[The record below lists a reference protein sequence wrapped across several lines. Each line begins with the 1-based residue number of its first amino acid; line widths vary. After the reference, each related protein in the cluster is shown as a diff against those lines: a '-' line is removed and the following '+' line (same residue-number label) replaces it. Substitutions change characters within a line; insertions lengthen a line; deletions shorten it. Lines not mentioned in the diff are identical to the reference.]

1 MSNNTKAQKSY
12 GAAMIAFIITVFV
25 AFAAILI
32 IPATR
37 EIFEKLSSDHP
48 YLMGFVKF
56 ALLATA
62 GEIIAVRMSSGA
74 WKKPCYLI
82 ARIVI
87 WGLIGVWITY
97 MMKMFFIGSGALMT
111 AGLLPGKSLDIDS
124 FGYKLIRAFATS
136 ATMNLTFG
144 PTFMAVHKC
153 SDTYLALR
161 AANGKGV
168 KLAQVIDGVDWKRF
182 VSFTIF
188 KTVPIFWIP
197 MHTLTFL
204 FPSTYQV
211 MLAALLSVALGIIL
225 NLKKS
230 PAKATAAEKAAD

>member
-1 MSNNTKAQKSY
+1 MANNKKQY
-12 GAAMIAFIITVFV
+12 GSAMLFFVVAVFV
-25 AFAAILI
+25 LFAAVLI

-37 EIFEKLSSDHP
+37 TVFEKLSAAHP
-48 YLMGFVKF
+48 YIMGFIKF
-56 ALLATA
+56 ALLATS
-62 GEIIAVRMSSGA
+62 GELIAIKMASGNFS
-74 WKKPCYLI
+74 KPSYLT

-87 WGLIGVWITY
+87 WGLIGIWITY
-97 MMKMFFIGSGALMT
+97 MMKIFFLGSGAMIA
-111 AGLLPGKSLDIDS
+111 AGLLPGGGLATDNI
-124 FGYKLIRAFATS
+124 GYKLIRAFATA

-161 AANGKGV
+161 AQNGKGV
-168 KLAQVIDGVDWKRF
+168 KLSEVIDTVDWKRF

-197 MHTLTFL
+197 AHTLTFL
-204 FPSTYQV
+204 LPSEYQV

-225 NLKKS
+225 NIKKKS
-230 PAKATAAEKAAD
+230 TK

>member
-1 MSNNTKAQKSY
+1 MSNNKKTY
-12 GAAMIAFIITVFV
+12 GAAMLIFVIAVFLL
-25 AFAAILI
+25 FAAVLI

-37 EIFEKLSSDHP
+37 EVFETLSSTHP
-48 YLMGFVKF
+48 YIMGFIKF
-56 ALLATA
+56 ALLATS
-62 GEIIAVRMSSGA
+62 GELIAIKMATGKFA
-74 WKKPCYLI
+74 KPAYLI

-87 WGLIGVWITY
+87 WGLIGIWITY
-97 MMKMFFIGSGALMT
+97 MMKIFFLGSGAMME
-111 AGLLPGKSLDIDS
+111 AGLLPGGKLAVDS
-124 FGYKLIRAFATS
+124 VSYKLIRAFATA

-161 AANGKGV
+161 AQNGKGV
-168 KLAQVIDGVDWKRF
+168 GLFEVIDAVDWKRF

-197 MHTLTFL
+197 AHTVTFL
-204 FPSTYQV
+204 LPSEYQV

-225 NLKKS
+225 NIKK
-230 PAKATAAEKAAD
+230 KATN

>member
-1 MSNNTKAQKSY
+1 MSENKKTHG
-12 GAAMIAFIITVFV
+12 GAMLAFIICVFAV
-25 AFAAILI
+25 FAAVLI

-37 EIFEKLSSDHP
+37 GVFETLSAEHP
-48 YLMGFVKF
+48 YIMGFIKF

-62 GEIIAVRMSSGA
+62 GELIAIKMASGKFA
-74 WKKPCYLI
+74 KPAYLI

-97 MMKMFFIGSGALMT
+97 MMKIYFLGSGAMMA
-111 AGLLPGKSLDIDS
+111 AGLLPGGDLETTGL
-124 FGYKLIRAFATS
+124 GYKLIRAFATA

-161 AANGKGV
+161 AQNGKGV
-168 KLAQVIDGVDWKRF
+168 KLGQVIDAVDWKRF
-182 VSFTIF
+182 VSFTLF

-197 MHTLTFL
+197 AHTLTFL
-204 FPSTYQV
+204 LPSEYQV

-225 NLKKS
+225 NFRKKA
-230 PAKATAAEKAAD
+230 PAKATK